1 MTRKRQENVKSS
13 VKNVKSLHSRPQ
25 CCHCK
30 RFREAMVVFDLEQS
44 HMVRY
49 LYSGQDTGNNGF
61 SSCSS
66 ERSIAWQ
73 HDRNAYMYMCMEA
86 RLSL

>member
-1 MTRKRQENVKSS
+1 
-13 VKNVKSLHSRPQ
+13 
-25 CCHCK
+25 
-30 RFREAMVVFDLEQS
+30 MVVFDLEQS

-73 HDRNAYMYMCMEA
+73 HDRNACMYMDA